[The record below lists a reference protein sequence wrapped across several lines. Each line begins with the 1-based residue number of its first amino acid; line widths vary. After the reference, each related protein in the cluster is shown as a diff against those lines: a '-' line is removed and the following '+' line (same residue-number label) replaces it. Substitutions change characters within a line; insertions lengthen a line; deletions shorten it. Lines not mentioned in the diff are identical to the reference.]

1 MKNRGC
7 FLLMILSFCVIVSG
21 CAGGYLA
28 GESYVGPVL
37 PEETAAV
44 NAMAADVVRKL
55 VSMYPPGHTA
65 IELVRPQIKDG
76 QGNAMP
82 QKAMDAF
89 TLALEDGL
97 RKSGFSI
104 SPDAPLRLAWTLD
117 RLAQEGEASQQMARQ
132 MARQTARQTA
142 GQTAGQ
148 GKGGSEMD
156 WWLRLKLADA
166 DKFEV
171 WTLTRM
177 YDGSGAPLAGFA
189 ASM

>member
-1 MKNRGC
+1 MKDRGC

-28 GESYVGPVL
+28 SESYVGPVL
-37 PEETAAV
+37 PEETSAV
-44 NAMAADVVRKL
+44 NAMAADAVRKL
-55 VSMYPPGHTA
+55 ASMYPPGHTA

-104 SPDAPLRLAWTLD
+104 SPDARLRLAWTLD
-117 RLAQEGEASQQMARQ
+117 RLAQEEEASHQVTGQTVSQAARQ
-132 MARQTARQTA
+132 M
-142 GQTAGQ
+142 AGQ
-148 GKGGSEMD
+148 GKGGPEMD

-177 YDGSGAPLAGFA
+177 YDGNGTPLAGFA